1 MQTETMG
8 REYATSGSNY
18 SRPQPNEVDTSKT
31 GGPSKGENKEDNYL
45 LQMAQSMTPQER
57 EMFCEICEELN
68 EKAKQGSEAESAETP
83 DSEAGGQVS
92 GDNSDNNQ
100 MTS

>member
-8 REYATSGSNY
+8 REYSTGASNY
-18 SRPQPNEVDTSKT
+18 SRPQPNEVDTSKVS
-31 GGPSKGENKEDNYL
+31 GPTDKQNKEDGYL
-45 LQMAQSMTPQER
+45 LQMAEAMTPEER
-57 EMFCEICEELN
+57 QMFCEICEELN
-68 EKAKQGSEAESAETP
+68 SKQAKPDEEAQQTP